1 MRPPAS
7 RSKMQCIVHHPCRN
21 LRTRRCSKETLF
33 LGSSPMNKRYAC
45 LMTLG
50 LLLFCSRTW
59 AELVVEITKGQ
70 ADAIP
75 IAIVPFSSPEA
86 AAASFD
92 VAQLV
97 SDDLARSGRFKTTDR
112 KDMIEQPHTGAGIS
126 FDDWRRLS
134 NDYMVV
140 GQVQPLGQ
148 DRYNIT
154 FELYNVLNHQ
164 RLLGY
169 QISANKPGLRLAS
182 HQVADMV
189 FEKILGIRGAFATR
203 IAYISVL
210 GSLPHKDYRLIVA
223 DADGENPHVV
233 MQSNEP
239 LMSPS
244 WSPDGQS
251 LAYVSFEDRL
261 PSMYVQFLKTGERE
275 RVSARAGVNQA
286 PAWSPDGKKLALTL
300 STRDGNLDI
309 YVLDLAT
316 QALTRITDDPG
327 IDPEPKWSK
336 DGQSLYFTSDRAG
349 GPQIY
354 RIGAD
359 GGDKPRRLT
368 FQGSYNARHRLSPD
382 ESQLA
387 FVTQEDGGYRI
398 ATMDLRGRGDVQV
411 LTKGHFDVSPSF
423 APNGAEIIYAS
434 RDRGRGVLALVSAD
448 GRVQERLV
456 SSEGELQ
463 EPAWAPF

>member
-1 MRPPAS
+1 M
-7 RSKMQCIVHHPCRN
+7 N
-21 LRTRRCSKETLF
+21 RRF
-33 LGSSPMNKRYAC
+33 LCWSAIGF
-45 LMTLG
+45 
-50 LLLFCSRTW
+50 LLFCARSQ

-75 IAIVPFSSPEA
+75 IAIVPFSSAEA

-97 SDDLARSGRFKTTDR
+97 GDDLSRSGRFKTTDR
-112 KDMIEQPHTGAGIS
+112 KDMIEQPHTGAAIS
-126 FDDWRRLS
+126 FDDWRRLN

-140 GQVQPLGQ
+140 GQIQPLAP

-154 FELYNVLNHQ
+154 FELYNVLTRQ

-210 GSLPHKDYRLIVA
+210 GTLPHRSYRLIVA

-239 LMSPS
+239 LMSPA

-251 LAYVSFEDRL
+251 LAYVSFENRL
-261 PSMYVQFLKTGERE
+261 PSVYVQFLKSGERQ

-327 IDPEPKWSK
+327 IDTEPQWSK

-354 RIGAD
+354 RIGIHS
-359 GGDKPRRLT
+359 GDKPRRLT
-368 FQGSYNARHRLSPD
+368 FQGSYNARPRISPD
-382 ESQLA
+382 ETQLA
-387 FVTQEDGGYRI
+387 FVTQEDGAYRI
-398 ATMDLRGRGDVQV
+398 AVMDLKGRGDVQV
-411 LTKGHFDVSPSF
+411 LTKGQFDVSPSY
-423 APNGAEIIYAS
+423 APNGALIIYAS
-434 RDRGRGVLALVSAD
+434 RDRGRGVLALVTPD
-448 GRVQERLV
+448 GRVQERLA
-456 SSEGELQ
+456 SNEGEVQ
-463 EPAWAPF
+463 EPAWSPF

>member
-1 MRPPAS
+1 
-7 RSKMQCIVHHPCRN
+7 
-21 LRTRRCSKETLF
+21 
-33 LGSSPMNKRYAC
+33 MNRFRV
-45 LMTLG
+45 LLTMIG
-50 LLLFCSRTW
+50 LLMLCPRSW
-59 AELVVEITKGQ
+59 AELVVEVTKGQ
-70 ADAIP
+70 DDAIP
-75 IAIVPFSSPEA
+75 IAIVPFNSPTE

-97 SDDLARSGRFKTTDR
+97 GDDLARSGRFKSMART
-112 KDMIEQPHTGAGIS
+112 DMIEQPHMGANIA
-126 FDDWRRLS
+126 FDDWRRLN
-134 NDYMVV
+134 NDYIVV
-140 GQVQPLGQ
+140 GQVQLLGP
-148 DRYNIT
+148 DRYNIV
-154 FELYNVLNHQ
+154 FELYNVLNRQ

-169 QISANKPGLRLAS
+169 QISANKAGLRLAS

-189 FEKILGIRGAFATR
+189 FQKILGVRGAFATR
-203 IAYISVL
+203 VAYVSVL
-210 GSLPHKDYRLIVA
+210 GHLPNKSYQLVVA
-223 DADGENPHVV
+223 DADGMNPRVV

-251 LAYVSFEDRL
+251 LAYVSFEGKL
-261 PSMYVQFLKTGERE
+261 PTVYVQELKTGERR

-309 YVLDLAT
+309 YTLDLAS

-327 IDPEPKWSK
+327 IDTEPQWSN
-336 DGQSLYFTSDRAG
+336 DGRSLYFTSDRAG

-354 RIGAD
+354 RVGIQP
-359 GGDKPRRLT
+359 GDKPRRLT
-368 FQGSYNARHRLSPD
+368 FQNSYNARPRLSPD

-387 FVTQEDGGYRI
+387 FVTQEEGAYRI
-398 ATMDLRGRGDVQV
+398 AIMDLRGRGDVQV
-411 LTKGHFDVSPSF
+411 LTRGHFDVSPSY
-423 APNGAEIIYAS
+423 APNGAEIIYAT

-456 SSEGELQ
+456 SSEGEVQ
-463 EPAWAPF
+463 EPAWSPF

>member
-1 MRPPAS
+1 
-7 RSKMQCIVHHPCRN
+7 
-21 LRTRRCSKETLF
+21 
-33 LGSSPMNKRYAC
+33 MNKRFAC

-50 LLLFCSRTW
+50 FLLFCSRTW

-97 SDDLARSGRFKTTDR
+97 NDDLARSGRFKTTDR
-112 KDMIEQPHTGAGIS
+112 KDMIELPHTGASIS
-126 FDDWRRLS
+126 FDDWRRLN

-154 FELYNVLNHQ
+154 FELYNVLTRQ

-169 QISANKPGLRLAS
+169 QITANKPGLRLAS

-239 LMSPS
+239 LMSPA
-244 WSPDGQS
+244 WSPDGQR
-251 LAYVSFEDRL
+251 LAYVSFENRL
-261 PSMYVQFLKTGERE
+261 PSVYVQFLKTGERQ

-286 PAWSPDGKKLALTL
+286 PAWSPDGKKTRSRCRRGTAIWI
-300 STRDGNLDI
+300 STCWIWPL
-309 YVLDLAT
+309 
-316 QALTRITDDPG
+316 
-327 IDPEPKWSK
+327 
-336 DGQSLYFTSDRAG
+336 
-349 GPQIY
+349 
-354 RIGAD
+354 
-359 GGDKPRRLT
+359 RR
-368 FQGSYNARHRLSPD
+368 
-382 ESQLA
+382 
-387 FVTQEDGGYRI
+387 
-398 ATMDLRGRGDVQV
+398 
-411 LTKGHFDVSPSF
+411 
-423 APNGAEIIYAS
+423 
-434 RDRGRGVLALVSAD
+434 
-448 GRVQERLV
+448 
-456 SSEGELQ
+456 
-463 EPAWAPF
+463 

>member
-1 MRPPAS
+1 MYKQLPRLALIALTL
-7 RSKMQCIVHHPCRN
+7 M
-21 LRTRRCSKETLF
+21 CS
-33 LGSSPMNKRYAC
+33 
-45 LMTLG
+45 
-50 LLLFCSRTW
+50 W
-59 AELVVEITKGQ
+59 AHAEFVVEVTKGQ
-70 ADAIP
+70 TEAIP
-75 IAIVPFSSPEA
+75 LAVVPFASAELT
-86 AAASFD
+86 AASFD

-97 SDDLARSGRFKTTDR
+97 SDDLARSGRFKTMDR
-112 KDMIEQPHTGAGIS
+112 KDMIEQPHAGANIG
-126 FDDWRRLS
+126 FDDWRRLN

-140 GQVQPLGQ
+140 GSMQALGT
-148 DRYNIT
+148 DRYSIT
-154 FELYNVLNHQ
+154 YELYNVLTKQ
-164 RLLGY
+164 RLLGF
-169 QISANKPGLRLAS
+169 QISSNRPGLRSAG
-182 HQVADMV
+182 HQIADAV
-189 FEKILGIRGAFATR
+189 FEKILGIRGAFSTR

-210 GSLPHKDYRLIVA
+210 GHLPDKTYQLIVA

-239 LMSPS
+239 LMSPA

-251 LAYVSFEDRL
+251 LAYVSFENRF
-261 PSMYVQFLKTGERE
+261 PSVYVQFLKTGERR
-275 RVSARAGVNQA
+275 RVSAQAGVNQA

-327 IDPEPKWSK
+327 IDTEPQWSK

-354 RIGAD
+354 RVGTQS
-359 GGDKPRRLT
+359 GDKPRRLT
-368 FQGSYNARHRLSPD
+368 FQGSYNARPRLSPD

-411 LTKGHFDVSPSF
+411 LTKGHFDVSPSY
-423 APNGAEIIYAS
+423 APNGAEIIYAT

>member
-1 MRPPAS
+1 
-7 RSKMQCIVHHPCRN
+7 
-21 LRTRRCSKETLF
+21 
-33 LGSSPMNKRYAC
+33 
-45 LMTLG
+45 
-50 LLLFCSRTW
+50 
-59 AELVVEITKGQ
+59 VVEITKGQ

-75 IAIVPFSSPEA
+75 IAIVPFNSPEA

-97 SDDLARSGRFKTTDR
+97 SDDLARSGRFKTMDR
-112 KDMIEQPHTGAGIS
+112 KDMIEQPHDGAVIS
-126 FDDWRRLS
+126 FDDWRRLK

-140 GQVQPLGQ
+140 GQAQPLGQ

-154 FELYNVLNHQ
+154 FELYNILTRQ

-189 FEKILGIRGAFATR
+189 F
-203 IAYISVL
+203 AYISVL

-233 MQSNEP
+233 MQSHEP

-244 WSPDGQS
+244 WSPDGQN

-261 PSMYVQFLKTGERE
+261 PSVYVQFLKTGERH
-275 RVSARAGVNQA
+275 RVSGRAGVNQA

-300 STRDGNLDI
+300 STRDGNLDV

-316 QALTRITDDPG
+316 QALIRITDDPG
-327 IDPEPKWSK
+327 IDTEPQWSK

-354 RIGAD
+354 RIGIQS
-359 GGDKPRRLT
+359 GDKPRRLT
-368 FQGSYNARHRLSPD
+368 FQGSYNARPRLSPD

-398 ATMDLRGRGDVQV
+398 ATMDLRGHGDVQV
-411 LTKGHFDVSPSF
+411 LTKGHFDVSPSY

>member
-1 MRPPAS
+1 MA
-7 RSKMQCIVHHPCRN
+7 
-21 LRTRRCSKETLF
+21 LAAL
-33 LGSSPMNKRYAC
+33 
-45 LMTLG
+45 LM
-50 LLLFCSRTW
+50 FCPRTW
-59 AELVVEITKGQ
+59 AELVVEVTHGQ
-70 ADAIP
+70 DDAIP
-75 IAIVPFSSPEA
+75 IAIVPFSSAEE

-97 SDDLARSGRFKTTDR
+97 SDDLARSGRFRSMDR
-112 KDMIEQPHTGAGIS
+112 KDMIDQPHSGANIG
-126 FDDWRRLS
+126 FDDWRRLT
-134 NDYMVV
+134 NDYIVV
-140 GQVQPLGQ
+140 GQVQPQGP
-148 DRYNIT
+148 DRYNIS
-154 FELYNVLNHQ
+154 FELYNVLTRQ

-169 QISANKPGLRLAS
+169 QISANKAGLRLAS

-189 FEKILGIRGAFATR
+189 FQKILGVRGAFATR
-203 IAYISVL
+203 IAYIAVV
-210 GSLPHKDYRLIVA
+210 GHLPNRSYQLIVA
-223 DADGENPHVV
+223 DADGENPRIV

-239 LMSPS
+239 LMSPA

-251 LAYVSFEDRL
+251 LAYVSFENRL
-261 PSMYVQFLKTGERE
+261 PSVYVQALRTGERH

-309 YVLDLAT
+309 YTLDLAT

-327 IDPEPKWSK
+327 IDTEPQWSK

-354 RIGAD
+354 RVGIAP
-359 GGDKPRRLT
+359 GDKPRRLT
-368 FQGSYNARHRLSPD
+368 FQGVYNARPRLSPD

-398 ATMDLRGRGDVQV
+398 ATLDLRGRGDVQV
-411 LTKGHFDVSPSF
+411 LTKGHFDVSPSY
-423 APNGAEIIYAS
+423 APNGAAIIYAS

-456 SSEGELQ
+456 SSEGEVQ
-463 EPAWAPF
+463 EPAWSPF

>member
-1 MRPPAS
+1 MNKQLS
-7 RSKMQCIVHHPCRN
+7 
-21 LRTRRCSKETLF
+21 F
-33 LGSSPMNKRYAC
+33 LGLVAC
-45 LMTLG
+45 LLV
-50 LLLFCSRTW
+50 CRQSS
-59 AELVVEITKGQ
+59 AELTVEVTKGQ
-70 ADAIP
+70 AEAIP

-97 SDDLARSGRFKTTDR
+97 SSDLARSGRFKTTDR
-112 KDMIEQPHTGAGIS
+112 KDMIEQPHTGAGIA

-134 NDYMVV
+134 NDYIVV
-140 GQVQPLGQ
+140 GQVQPAGP
-148 DRYNIT
+148 DRYDIT
-154 FELYNVLNHQ
+154 FELYNVLTRQ

-169 QISANKPGLRLAS
+169 QFSSNKPGLRVAS

-203 IAYISVL
+203 IAYIAVL
-210 GSLPHKDYRLIVA
+210 GSLPHKDYRLIVS
-223 DADGENPHVV
+223 DADGENPRVV

-244 WSPDGQS
+244 WAPDGQS

-261 PSMYVQFLKTGERE
+261 PSVYVQLLRTGERR
-275 RVSARAGVNQA
+275 RVSAHAGVNQA

-309 YVLDLAT
+309 YVMDVAT

-327 IDPEPKWSK
+327 IDTEPQWSK

-354 RIGAD
+354 RVGIQ

-368 FQGSYNARHRLSPD
+368 FQGSYNARPRVSPD

-387 FVTQEDGGYRI
+387 FVTQEDGAYRI
-398 ATMDLRGRGDVQV
+398 ASMDLRGRGDVQV
-411 LTKGHFDVSPSF
+411 LTKGHFDVSPSY
-423 APNGAEIIYAS
+423 APNGAVIIYAS

>member
-1 MRPPAS
+1 MNRPLTALALIGFMMVCP
-7 RSKMQCIVHHPCRN
+7 RS
-21 LRTRRCSKETLF
+21 
-33 LGSSPMNKRYAC
+33 
-45 LMTLG
+45 
-50 LLLFCSRTW
+50 W

-70 ADAIP
+70 DDAIP
-75 IAIVPFSSPEA
+75 IAIVPFNSPTE

-97 SDDLARSGRFKTTDR
+97 SDDLARSGRFKSMART
-112 KDMIEQPHTGAGIS
+112 DMIEQPHMGANIA
-126 FDDWRRLS
+126 FDDWRRLN
-134 NDYMVV
+134 NDYIVV
-140 GQVQPLGQ
+140 GQVQLLGP
-148 DRYNIT
+148 DHYNIV
-154 FELYNVLNHQ
+154 FELYNVLNRQ

-169 QISANKPGLRLAS
+169 QISANKTGLRLAS

-189 FEKILGIRGAFATR
+189 FQKILGVRGAFATR
-203 IAYISVL
+203 VAYVSVL
-210 GSLPHKDYRLIVA
+210 GHLPNKSFQLVVA
-223 DADGENPHVV
+223 DADGMNPRVV

-251 LAYVSFEDRL
+251 LAYVSFEGRL
-261 PSMYVQFLKTGERE
+261 PTVYVQELKSGERR

-309 YVLDLAT
+309 YTLDLAS
-316 QALTRITDDPG
+316 QALSRITDDPG
-327 IDPEPKWSK
+327 IDTEPQWSN
-336 DGQSLYFTSDRAG
+336 DGRSLYFTSDRAG

-354 RIGAD
+354 RVGIQP
-359 GGDKPRRLT
+359 GDKPRRLT
-368 FQGSYNARHRLSPD
+368 FQNAYNARPRLSPD

-387 FVTQEDGGYRI
+387 FVTQEEGAYRI
-398 ATMDLRGRGDVQV
+398 AIMDLRGRGDVQV
-411 LTKGHFDVSPSF
+411 LTKGHFDVSPSY
-423 APNGAEIIYAS
+423 APNGAEIIYAT

-456 SSEGELQ
+456 SSEGEVQ
-463 EPAWAPF
+463 EPAWSPW

>member
-1 MRPPAS
+1 
-7 RSKMQCIVHHPCRN
+7 
-21 LRTRRCSKETLF
+21 
-33 LGSSPMNKRYAC
+33 MNKHFAC
-45 LMTLG
+45 LVAIG
-50 LLLFCSRTW
+50 FLLFCQRTR

-75 IAIVPFSSPEA
+75 IAIVPFSSAEA

-92 VAQLV
+92 VAKLV

-126 FDDWRRLS
+126 FDDWRRLN
-134 NDYMVV
+134 NDYIVV
-140 GQVQPLGQ
+140 GQVQSSGQ
-148 DRYNIT
+148 DQFSIT
-154 FELYNVLNHQ
+154 FELYNVLNRQ

-169 QISANKPGLRLAS
+169 QFTANKPGLRLAS
-182 HQVADMV
+182 HQVADMI
-189 FEKILGIRGAFATR
+189 FEKILGIRGAFATHV
-203 IAYISVL
+203 AYISVL
-210 GSLPHKDYRLIVA
+210 GSLPHKNYRLIVA

-233 MQSNEP
+233 MESHEP

-244 WSPDGQS
+244 WAPDGQS
-251 LAYVSFEDRL
+251 LAYVSFEGRL
-261 PSMYVQFLKTGERE
+261 PSVYVQVLKTGERR

-327 IDPEPKWSK
+327 IDTEPQWSK

-354 RIGAD
+354 RIGIQSGA
-359 GGDKPRRLT
+359 KPRRLT
-368 FQGSYNARHRLSPD
+368 FQGSYNARPRLAPD
-382 ESQLA
+382 ESQMA

-398 ATMDLRGRGDVQV
+398 ATMDLRGRGDVQI